1 MIMASTDHEPMES
14 ARHAVERDARRVSA
28 ARSKIA
34 PGEIAIGVI
43 IGRAS
48 EYFDFFVYGIA
59 SVLVFPSVFF
69 PFEKGLEG
77 TLYAFVVFSFAFIA
91 RPVGSIAFMGI
102 QRRFGREAKLTTA
115 LFLLG
120 ISTAGIAF
128 LPGYATLGITSI
140 VLLSIFRVG
149 QGVALGGS
157 WDGLPSLLALNAPP
171 NRRGW
176 YAMLGQLGAPVGF
189 IVASGL
195 FAFLYSSLSAEDFL
209 DWGWRYP
216 FYVAF
221 AINVVALFARLRLV
235 ATNEYAR
242 LLDERE
248 LEPTDVVEM
257 VRSQGRNLIVG
268 AFAALASYALFHLV
282 TVFPLS
288 WIRLYST
295 QSISEFLVVQMIGA
309 VIAAVGIVAS
319 GRIADRIGRRHTLG
333 ILAVLIAVFSGFAP
347 TLLGGG
353 RLGQDVFILL
363 GFTLLGLSYGQAA
376 GAVTSNFEAK
386 YRYTGAALTSDLAW
400 LIGAAFAPL
409 VALGLSAHFGLAYVS
424 VYLLSGAACTL
435 AALSLNRAMEIRN

>member
-1 MIMASTDHEPMES
+1 MVMSSTDHEPMES
-14 ARHAVERDARRVSA
+14 ARHAFESDTRRVSA
-28 ARSKIA
+28 HHSKIA

-59 SVLVFPSVFF
+59 SVLVFPAVFF

-128 LPGYATLGITSI
+128 LPGYASLGMTSI

-195 FAFLYSSLSAEDFL
+195 FAFLWSSLSAEDFL

-235 ATNEYAR
+235 ATNEYAL

-257 VRSQGRNLIVG
+257 VRSQGRNLVVG

-309 VIAAVGIVAS
+309 GIAAVGIVAS
-319 GRIADRIGRRHTLG
+319 GRIADRIGRRRTLG
-333 ILAVLIAVFSGFAP
+333 TLAVLIAVFSGFAP

-376 GAVTSNFEAK
+376 GAVNSNFEAK
-386 YRYTGAALTSDLAW
+386 YRYTAAALTSDLAW

-435 AALSLNRAMEIRN
+435 AALRLNRPMEIRN